1 MGLCK
6 KKKSLS
12 DEDFEKE
19 FGRHWIWA
27 SIDPESK
34 LIINFFVGQRTL
46 EDCRIFIGDLI
57 GRICTKPLFTSDELP
72 HYQTVLLEHY
82 SHLEEQPRTGKRG
95 RPMQPK
101 IVADAELK
109 YATVHKTRLNGKVVK
124 VERNVIFGDPKDIEK
139 IIEESP
145 VSKSIMAT
153 KNRRG
158 DMLAEVAGRAAAG
171 RVGYLELMITPEGGS
186 ISRLAAGTGWD
197 DDFDRMR
204 ANLLA
209 RGMQDILAAVKSEMD
224 RAESVMQPA
233 VEMRR
238 GTVRSGVRR
247 YCPLSVS
254 GAARGLPREVVFA
267 QILAGCELA
276 DR

>member
-19 FGRHWIWA
+19 YGRHWIWT

-57 GRICTKPLFTSDELP
+57 DRICTKPLFTSDELP

-124 VERNVIFGDPKDIEK
+124 V
-139 IIEESP
+139 
-145 VSKSIMAT
+145 
-153 KNRRG
+153 
-158 DMLAEVAGRAAAG
+158 
-171 RVGYLELMITPEGGS
+171 
-186 ISRLAAGTGWD
+186 
-197 DDFDRMR
+197 
-204 ANLLA
+204 
-209 RGMQDILAAVKSEMD
+209 
-224 RAESVMQPA
+224 
-233 VEMRR
+233 
-238 GTVRSGVRR
+238 
-247 YCPLSVS
+247 
-254 GAARGLPREVVFA
+254 
-267 QILAGCELA
+267 
-276 DR
+276 